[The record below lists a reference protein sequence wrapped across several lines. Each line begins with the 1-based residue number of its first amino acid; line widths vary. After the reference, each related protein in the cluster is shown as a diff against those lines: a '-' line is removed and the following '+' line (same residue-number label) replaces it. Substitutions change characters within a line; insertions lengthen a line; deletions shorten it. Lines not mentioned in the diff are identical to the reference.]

1 MKKDRSDW
9 PLSLSTI
16 ACDAA
21 IELDNLLLGKK
32 AELTATNKLITW
44 LEKNQKAMSV
54 PEAVRGFPLADISP
68 SIAVM
73 LNNLLA
79 EFFRGSRSSS
89 DLCQSVPEIAERME
103 GIIHLFGEVVL
114 KNPNALHQ
122 AANLI
127 SFCLNVSKES
137 LRRETEHL
145 FCRSL
150 AA

>member
-1 MKKDRSDW
+1 MPRIDL
-9 PLSLSTI
+9 PLALSSLASL
-16 ACDAA
+16 AA
-21 IELDNLLLGKK
+21 IELDSLRLGKK
-32 AELTATNKLITW
+32 TKLTETNKLIAW

-68 SIAVM
+68 STAVM

-79 EFFRGSRSSS
+79 EFFGGSRSGS
-89 DLCQSVPEIAERME
+89 DLCRSIPESAERME
-103 GIIHLFGEVVL
+103 RIIHLFREVVL

-145 FCRSL
+145 FCHSL